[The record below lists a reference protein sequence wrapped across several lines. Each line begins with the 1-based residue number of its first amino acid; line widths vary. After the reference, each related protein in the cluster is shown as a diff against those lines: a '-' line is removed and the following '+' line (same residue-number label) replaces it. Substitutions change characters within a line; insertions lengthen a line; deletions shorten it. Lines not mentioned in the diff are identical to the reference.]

1 MSIQVGDKL
10 PSVKLKR
17 LGAEGLEEV
26 DTGDLFAGK
35 KVVLFGVPGAFTP
48 TCHKE
53 HLPGFV
59 ARADDIRKKGID
71 DIICVAGND
80 PFVFKAWGEA
90 HNAGGKVTM
99 LPDGNAEFI
108 KALGLDF
115 DGSGAGLGT
124 RCKRFSLTAEDGVVK
139 ALVVEDKP
147 GDLTGTS
154 ADSCLSNLA

>member
-1 MSIQVGDKL
+1 MSIKVGDKL

-17 LGAEGLEEV
+17 LGAEGMEEV
-26 DTGDLFAGK
+26 DTANLFAGK
-35 KVVLFGVPGAFTP
+35 KVVLFGVPGAYTP
-48 TCHKE
+48 TCHKD

-59 ARADDIRKKGID
+59 ARADAIRAKGID

-80 PFVFKAWGEA
+80 PFVFKAWGQA
-90 HNAGGKVTM
+90 HNVAGKVTM

-108 KALGLDF
+108 RALGLDF

-139 ALVVEDKP
+139 SLEVEDKP
-147 GDLTGTS
+147 GDLSVTS
-154 ADSCLSNLA
+154 ADSCLTKLG

>member
-26 DTGDLFAGK
+26 DTGELFAGK
-35 KVVLFGVPGAFTP
+35 KVVLFGVPGAWTP
-48 TCHKE
+48 TCHKN

-59 ARADDIRKKGID
+59 ARADEIRAKGID

-80 PFVFKAWGEA
+80 PFVFKAWGAE
-90 HNAGGKVTM
+90 HKVEGKVTM

-108 KALGLDF
+108 RALGLDF
-115 DGSGAGLGT
+115 DGSGAGLAT

-139 ALVVEDKP
+139 SLEVEAKP
-147 GDLTGTS
+147 GDLTVTDAG
-154 ADSCLSNLA
+154 SCLTGLG